1 MHDVIVIGGGLAGL
15 TSAMACAQYGLNT
28 IVISRRIGGSINETP
43 IVETLPGIRPIFGP
57 DLAKKLQEECKS
69 AGVEFRESEIS
80 EIRSG
85 FTLYNIADHA
95 NEKHKAKAII
105 IATGR
110 SPQMLEIAG
119 EEEFL
124 GKGITTNPISDLE
137 TLQNNSVAVYGS
149 GERAG
154 LTALWLS
161 SMCQKVHLIC
171 PKPRLHVTPLTNERI
186 QKTLRIETHLNSA
199 VKKISGSINLESV
212 ATEKAQMNVSGLVLC
227 ERGRPHLSFLKVNMQ
242 ISDGIAVDSAMKTS
256 AKGIFA
262 CGNVLSGEEVLAPE
276 TVMQAWQAAESAY
289 KFVRGK

>member
-1 MHDVIVIGGGLAGL
+1 MHDVIIIGGGLAGL
-15 TSAMACAQYGLNT
+15 TSAIACAQYGLNT
-28 IVISRRIGGSINETP
+28 IVISRRFGGSISETP

-69 AGVEFRESEIS
+69 VEFRQSEIS

-85 FTLYNIADHA
+85 FTLYNITDHA

-110 SPQMLEIAG
+110 APQMLEIAG

-124 GKGITTNPISDLE
+124 GKGITTQPITDLE
-137 TLQNNSVAVYGS
+137 MLQNNAVAVYGS
-149 GERAG
+149 GEKAAV
-154 LTALWLS
+154 TALWLS
-161 SMCQKVHLIC
+161 NMCQKVHLIC
-171 PKPRLHVTPLTNERI
+171 PKTRLHVTPLTNERI

-199 VKKISGSINLESV
+199 VKKISGSISLESV

-227 ERGRPHLSFLKVNMQ
+227 ERGRSQLSFLKVNMQ
-242 ISDGIAVDSAMKTS
+242 ISDGITVDSAMKTS

-262 CGNVLSGEEVLAPE
+262 CGDVLSGEEVLAPE